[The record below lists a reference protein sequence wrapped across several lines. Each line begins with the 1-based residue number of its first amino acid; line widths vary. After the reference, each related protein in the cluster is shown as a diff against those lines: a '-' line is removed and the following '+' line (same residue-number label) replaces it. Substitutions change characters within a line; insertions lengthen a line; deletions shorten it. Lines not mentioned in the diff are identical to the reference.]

1 MNIADPLLL
10 EAMTT
15 FREKF
20 ARTAEL
26 GLREPAAMSLATAD
40 AQGRPSVRTVLLR
53 GIDERGFVFF
63 TNSQG
68 RKGRQIA
75 ENPWVGLCL
84 YWDQLQEQIHVEG
97 MVERITEAESDAY
110 WARRARLSRI
120 GAWASEQSRPLDR
133 RETLLERVAYYEKL
147 FEGQDVPRPEHWFG
161 QRVVPHRIEFWNG
174 RDGRLH
180 ERLVYQIEGERWV
193 KGLLFP

>member
-1 MNIADPLLL
+1 MNFTDPLLL

-15 FREKF
+15 FKEKF
-20 ARTAEL
+20 ARIADL
-26 GLREPAAMSLATAD
+26 GLREPAAMSLATAGAD
-40 AQGRPSVRTVLLR
+40 GRPSVRTVLLR

-75 ENPWVGLCL
+75 ENPSVGLCL

-97 MVERITEAESDAY
+97 IVEKITESESDAY
-110 WARRARLSRI
+110 WERRARLSRI

-133 RETLLERVAYYEKL
+133 RETLLERVAHYEKL

-161 QRVVPHRIEFWNG
+161 HRVVPHRIEFWNG

-180 ERLVYQIEGERWV
+180 ERLVYQLEGECWI
-193 KGLLFP
+193 KGMLFP